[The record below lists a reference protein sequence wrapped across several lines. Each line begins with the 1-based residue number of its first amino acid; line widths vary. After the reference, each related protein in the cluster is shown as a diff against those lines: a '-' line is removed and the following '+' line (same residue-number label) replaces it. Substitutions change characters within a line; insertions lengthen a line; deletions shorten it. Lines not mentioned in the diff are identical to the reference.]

1 MSRIARTLPV
11 SAKLYRHF
19 AVVTVVI
26 TVCVALFADGE
37 THATVADEIE
47 TRQTRNEL
55 VEHEV
60 NKLGVRRQALGA
72 LHIKTGGGWGD
83 GGGGGGDMG
92 GGGSAMLPNDY
103 TVMPPDAVL
112 LDPLAARSGGE
123 NIPKV
128 LPAGMAPEDY
138 AGAGAGPNRKRVG
151 AAKRLSPQELD
162 SIAAASRARTG
173 RSEYA
178 AD

>member
-11 SAKLYRHF
+11 STKLYRHF

-37 THATVADEIE
+37 TRATVADEIE
-47 TRQTRNEL
+47 TRQTKNEL

-72 LHIKTGGGWGD
+72 LRIKAGGGGWGD
-83 GGGGGGDMG
+83 GGGGGDMG
-92 GGGSAMLPNDY
+92 GGGGSGMLPNEY
-103 TVMPPDAVL
+103 TVVPPDAVL

-138 AGAGAGPNRKRVG
+138 AGAGAGPNKRRVG
-151 AAKRLSPQELD
+151 AAKQLRVIL
-162 SIAAASRARTG
+162 T
-173 RSEYA
+173 
-178 AD
+178 